1 MLSSRLWR
9 GRVQAGLVC
18 LSTWYV
24 LVSFHCIHSKHVLG
38 VLSPSLFS
46 VPVLIALLVVTHVD
60 TGMLLAY
67 CFADESLVCG

>member
-1 MLSSRLWR
+1 M
-9 GRVQAGLVC
+9 C
-18 LSTWYV
+18 LSTLIRPRIFPLHTQQTV
-24 LVSFHCIHSKHVLG
+24 VLG

-46 VPVLIALLVVTHVD
+46 VPVSIVLLLVVDSVN